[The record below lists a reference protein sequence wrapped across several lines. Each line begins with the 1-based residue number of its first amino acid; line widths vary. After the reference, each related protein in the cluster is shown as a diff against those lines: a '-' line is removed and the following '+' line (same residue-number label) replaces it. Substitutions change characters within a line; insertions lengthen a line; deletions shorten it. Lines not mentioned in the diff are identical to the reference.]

1 MTVHDKRHAELS
13 TLLQKHNYEYYVLDS
28 PSVTDGEYDTL
39 MNELKALEKA
49 HPQLVT
55 ASSPTQRIGAP
66 PKDGFKRVTRA
77 VKMYS
82 LDNAYTDDEV
92 RAFAQRIVD
101 AVGNDFSFVAEP
113 KIDGASIEVTYENGQ
128 MVLATTRGNGTVG
141 ENVTLNVRT
150 IRAMP
155 LSIPE
160 KRTLTVRGEIFIY
173 GADLDAVNELRASRS
188 EPTFANPRNAAS
200 GSLRLIDPRLTA
212 ERPLRVFFYDLVEPY
227 FESHSEML
235 GHLDGIGL
243 PTHRAEKRCDDVE
256 SLLTYIKEFGES
268 RQKLPYETDGIVIKV
283 DEIPLRDELGFTARF
298 PRWATAFKYPAERR
312 TTKILSITADVG
324 RTGALTPAA
333 NLEPVPL
340 SGTIVSRVTLHNLD
354 LIKEKDVRVG
364 DTVWMQK
371 AGEIIPQ
378 LLSVVL
384 EERPKETK
392 PWKPPTH
399 CPACEEKV
407 VKADGEAVLRCV
419 NKECVGRLKAGLR
432 YFTHRNNMDIENMGD
447 ALIAQVVDAGLVKDM
462 ADVFALPEKRKALLV
477 LERMGKKSVDKL
489 LAAVEAARVGRS
501 FSRLLSGLGIPL
513 VGTVGAGT
521 IAEKYR
527 ALPALLAAKPEDVE
541 KDLAALDGIGPK
553 MAKSVADYLADD
565 FYRATLEKFLSLSV
579 IAKEPEKV
587 VVAGG
592 KLDGMSFCVT
602 GTLSRKRGAIHT
614 EIEANGGE
622 VHKSV
627 KKGTTYLLAGD
638 KVGKTKTDA
647 AAKKGAKVIDE
658 DTYLAMLE

>member
-1 MTVHDKRHAELS
+1 MTDHARHAELS
-13 TLLQKHNYEYYVLDS
+13 ALLQKHNYEYYVLDS

-39 MNELKALEKA
+39 MNELKAIEA
-49 HPQLVT
+49 SNPTLVSP
-55 ASSPTQRIGAP
+55 SSPTQRIGAP
-66 PKDGFKRVTRA
+66 PKEGFSRVTRA

-82 LDNAYTDDEV
+82 LDNAYTDDEI
-92 RAFAQRIVD
+92 RTFAQRITD
-101 AVGNDFSFVAEP
+101 AVGADFSFIAEP

-155 LSIPE
+155 LSIKE
-160 KRTLTVRGEIFIY
+160 TRKMTVRGEIFIY
-173 GADLDAVNELRASRS
+173 GTDLDAINELRAARN

-212 ERPLRVFFYDLVEPY
+212 ERPLRVYFYDLVEPY
-227 FESHSEML
+227 FESHGEML
-235 GHLDGIGL
+235 GHLDALGL
-243 PTHRAEKRCDDVE
+243 PTHRAEKRCQDVE
-256 SLLTYIKEFGES
+256 ELITYIKEFGEF
-268 RQKLPYETDGIVIKV
+268 RKTLPYETDGIVIKV
-283 DEIPLRDELGFTARF
+283 DEIALRDELGFTARF
-298 PRWATAFKYPAERR
+298 PRWATAFKYPAEKRM
-312 TTKILSITADVG
+312 TKILSITADVG

-340 SGTIVSRVTLHNLD
+340 SGTVVSRVTLHNLD
-354 LIKEKDVRVG
+354 LMREKDVRVG

-384 EERPKETK
+384 EERPNAST
-392 PWKPPTH
+392 PWEPPTH
-399 CPACEEKV
+399 CPACEEPV
-407 VKADGEAVLRCV
+407 TKADGEAVLRCV
-419 NKECVGRLKAGLR
+419 NKACVGRLKAGLR
-432 YFTHRNNMDIENMGD
+432 YFTHRDNMDIENMGE
-447 ALIAQVVDAGLVKDM
+447 ALIAQVVDAGYVADL
-462 ADVFALPEKRKALLV
+462 ADVFALPGRRKVLLT
-477 LERMGKKSVDKL
+477 LDRMGTKSVDKL
-489 LAAVEAARVGRS
+489 LAAIEGARVTRS
-501 FSRLLSGLGIPL
+501 FSRLLSALGIPL

-527 ALPALLAAKPEDVE
+527 ALPALLAASPEDVE
-541 KDLAALDGIGPK
+541 TDLAALDGIGPK
-553 MAKSVADYLADD
+553 MAKSVADYLSDD
-565 FYRATLEKFLSLSV
+565 VYRATLEKFLELGV
-579 IAKEPEKV
+579 VAKEPEKV
-587 VVAGG
+587 VVEGG

-602 GTLSRKRGAIHT
+602 GTLSRKRGAIHA

-627 KKGTTYLLAGD
+627 KKGTTFLLAGD

-647 AAKKGAKVIDE
+647 ALKKGAKVIDE
-658 DTYLAMLE
+658 DAYLAMLS